1 MNVND
6 ETLRPVVEAHAA
18 AVVDPIDVA
27 HVGGDLT
34 EDLRPQ
40 LASVAPLLP
49 QPVTSANVESL
60 EFDGD
65 AGTAVIRYVGAD
77 RELAVRSVWK
87 DVGAEAPKIV
97 AIELLD

>member
-1 MNVND
+1 MNE

-27 HVGGDLT
+27 HVGGDLS

-49 QPVTSANVESL
+49 QPVTSASVDSL
-60 EFDGD
+60 ELDGD
-65 AGTAVIRYVGAD
+65 SGTAVIRYTGAD
-77 RELAVRSVWK
+77 KELAVRSVWK
-87 DVGAEAPKIV
+87 DIGGEAPKIV
-97 AIELLD
+97 ALELLD